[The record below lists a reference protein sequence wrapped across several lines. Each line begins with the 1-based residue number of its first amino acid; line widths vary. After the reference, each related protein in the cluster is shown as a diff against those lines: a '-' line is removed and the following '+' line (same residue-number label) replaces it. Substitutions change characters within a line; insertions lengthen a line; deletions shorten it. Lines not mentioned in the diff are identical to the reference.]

1 MKRQHSIKLKIFA
14 SLGIVVATA
23 LGGSIYAVLTA
34 RHMRATLIQEL
45 IEGAKRLDQTREMTI
60 SIANMRTAMRG
71 VSIFSI
77 QNHPEQVQKSRAMF
91 ESSAADMRVV
101 LQEIERT
108 TLAPEEQ
115 AAVNE
120 IRSNGDQWLA
130 GFGQFADLSVSGHG
144 DTATELALK
153 TLTPLIDVLQKR
165 TAELGRA
172 GKERQQKATESA
184 LAAMRWSEGLNW
196 ALALTVL
203 LAAAGAFAV
212 VAVLIRMLREIAA
225 GIATGAQEVACAS
238 AQVSNASESL
248 AQGSSEQAASLEETS
263 AATQEVNSMAQS
275 NTASSNT
282 TAEIVTE
289 SADRFEEANRAL
301 KQMVVA
307 TGEINASSN
316 KISKIIK
323 VIDEIAFQT
332 NILALNAAVEA
343 ARAGEAGMGF
353 AVVADEVRNLAQRC
367 AQAARDTA
375 GLIEDSVQKS
385 REGKLKVDEASKAMQ
400 ANVAIACKIGAQID
414 EVSLSSQEQTRGLEQ
429 IAKAINQMEQ
439 VTQTTAANAEENA
452 SAAEELS
459 AQSETFKGIVDRLTA
474 MVGGSEAAN
483 GHTSQIRYRASAV
496 SSKRPQWQGEP
507 SASPAALGKAQSHQP
522 KSAKPGAP
530 VVTAFASDKDF
541 PLEEQFKEF

>member
-1 MKRQHSIKLKIFA
+1 MQQQMTIGKKLALISAGLIVAMVLVGGFSIYNLVGLNKSTQHIVTDPLPGIARMAAAQTAAMTLRGDAWRHFAELNPSAKEDMERNIEQAKARVAKELQEYEPTITTAEDRALFGKLKPAWQQFVDA
-14 SLGIVVATA
+14 
-23 LGGSIYAVLTA
+23 Y
-34 RHMRATLIQEL
+34 
-45 IEGAKRLDQTREMTI
+45 
-60 SIANMRTAMRG
+60 
-71 VSIFSI
+71 
-77 QNHPEQVQKSRAMF
+77 PEA
-91 ESSAADMRVV
+91 
-101 LQEIERT
+101 
-108 TLAPEEQ
+108 
-115 AAVNE
+115 
-120 IRSNGDQWLA
+120 
-130 GFGQFADLSVSGHG
+130 
-144 DTATELALK
+144 LALS
-153 TLTPLIDVLQKR
+153 
-165 TAELGRA
+165 RA
-172 GKERQQKATESA
+172 GKTGEASARWDANIKPRFDAARDLLHAEVDLNRKNGEADAAESQQTYGNTLWILGITLALCSLGGAAVAYVVIRGMNGTLRQAVTE
-184 LAAMRWSEGLNW
+184 LSEG
-196 ALALTVL
+196 
-203 LAAAGAFAV
+203 
-212 VAVLIRMLREIAA
+212 
-225 GIATGAQEVACAS
+225 AQQVAS
-238 AQVSNASESL
+238 AASQVSSTSLSL
-248 AQGSSEQAASLEETS
+248 AQGSSEQAASLQETS
-263 AATQEVNSMAQS
+263 ASAEEIGVTAIKNTDTSKAMVADMQVARNIVAGVNDAIERMG
-275 NTASSNT
+275 TA
-282 TAEIVTE
+282 
-289 SADRFEEANRAL
+289 
-301 KQMVVA
+301 VVA
-307 TGEINASSN
+307 INGSSDQ
-316 KISKIIK
+316 IAKIIK